1 MTSVKKISGPPS
13 ILGKIELPKKSG
25 NSMLFIF
32 DLDQTIVD
40 SDIALELRNKGKWSE
55 VYHVIPKMSLFPHIK
70 EVIELIQKQNHS
82 VAVVTSSPRK
92 YCEKVLENFGLEI
105 ENVIGY
111 HDTKNKKPHPEPIL
125 KAISNT
131 KVEKENVISIG
142 DNIDDLIASKGA
154 GVKAIGCTWGHKNKK
169 TDFHNYAD
177 FVFDS
182 TSDFKSFLEVEY
194 LEKTQKKISTAE
206 EKVVTI
212 KVEAKKLSGPIV
224 LGKIEL
230 PKGKVKTTKILE
242 KDKQSEELLKVQQER
257 NEIQEKYLRLFS
269 EYENYRKRAAK
280 EKIKDYENFRKRAA
294 KDKISLYKYQ
304 FSDSEIKVIKDDHKT
319 YTGPHKNNL
328 PHGYGSSVC
337 ERGNFQGMWKD
348 GKRNGHGYFDY
359 NDGDKYVGEWK
370 DGKENG
376 QGTYT
381 WANGRKYVGEY
392 KDGKKNGQGTFTS
405 ANGDKYVGEWKDGK
419 KNGQGTYTWAD
430 GRKYVGEWKDGKQI
444 KKKFGKGAV
453 EIQNQKLSDFLNKNV
468 SFKYKSSGII
478 ESSYSCYYIPK
489 KYREDIYD
497 EISSELLSFKDGNS
511 GGIEFW
517 KKIVI
522 QEFENKSYDYVVRV
536 LSSKE
541 LKAEGRKSLD
551 DIGET
556 IASITG
562 SNYIKSVLRK
572 NRSTE
577 QLKFMNKQERE
588 NEILDVYEVYSD
600 LNLSNKKVLIIDDVT
615 TTGTTIKA
623 VAKALKTHT
632 QSIKLYSYCL
642 CKTSDDINANA
653 NFKNVN

>member
-1 MTSVKKISGPPS
+1 MAN
-13 ILGKIELPKKSG
+13 G
-25 NSMLFIF
+25 NKYVGEWK
-32 DLDQTIVD
+32 D
-40 SDIALELRNKGKWSE
+40 N
-55 VYHVIPKMSLFPHIK
+55 
-70 EVIELIQKQNHS
+70 KQNGQ
-82 VAVVTSSPRK
+82 VTFTSA
-92 YCEKVLENFGLEI
+92 N
-105 ENVIGY
+105 
-111 HDTKNKKPHPEPIL
+111 
-125 KAISNT
+125 
-131 KVEKENVISIG
+131 G
-142 DNIDDLIASKGA
+142 DKHVG
-154 GVKAIGCTWGHKNKK
+154 
-169 TDFHNYAD
+169 
-177 FVFDS
+177 
-182 TSDFKSFLEVEY
+182 E
-194 LEKTQKKISTAE
+194 
-206 EKVVTI
+206 
-212 KVEAKKLSGPIV
+212 
-224 LGKIEL
+224 
-230 PKGKVKTTKILE
+230 
-242 KDKQSEELLKVQQER
+242 
-257 NEIQEKYLRLFS
+257 
-269 EYENYRKRAAK
+269 
-280 EKIKDYENFRKRAA
+280 
-294 KDKISLYKYQ
+294 
-304 FSDSEIKVIKDDHKT
+304 
-319 YTGPHKNNL
+319 
-328 PHGYGSSVC
+328 
-337 ERGNFQGMWKD
+337 WKD
-348 GKRNGHGYFDY
+348 GKQNGQGTYTWG
-359 NDGDKYVGEWK
+359 NGNKYVGEWK

-381 WANGRKYVGEY
+381 WANGRKYVGEYKDGKKNGQGTFTWDDGRKYVGEWKDGKQNGQGTITSADGHNKYVGEY